1 MAQATHQRQSYLE
14 NTLQPQI
21 HDLESRLQGSMD
33 AISNMDNHNHSRGSV
48 SVGSLASQLTY
59 RSRTDDAECRQMM
72 NKMEDLGRQ
81 FRVVQQKKGLGR
93 QAET

>member
-21 HDLESRLQGSMD
+21 HDLESRLQGSID
-33 AISNMDNHNHSRGSV
+33 AISNMDTRDRESV
-48 SVGSLASQLTY
+48 SVGFFASKLTY
-59 RSRTDDAECRQMM
+59 QGRTDDAECRQMM
-72 NKMEDLGRQ
+72 NKMEDLSRQ
-81 FRVVQQKKGLGR
+81 FRVVQHKKGLGR